1 MNVNRGVGAS
11 FFKVALIAVVM
22 SLFAVSCG
30 GGEDDVQVESR
41 IKNAAISNPG
51 EAATEDQIEAECEF
65 LADVRDES
73 FDLDILDR
81 FESLDYSDAKKLNK
95 LDNDLNDR
103 NSLRYDLSD
112 LEDDLFDR
120 RNDFSYDFR
129 NGFQG
134 YIQHLKDRIDLSD
147 LRDLGVLRNDLS
159 DLSDLFNRL
168 KQYQKMEKWS
178 AAKSPS
184 VDRLKTY
191 YEDGFRDDF
200 GNNKGGTRYDVI
212 KSAVAAFN
220 ESFEAMG
227 YLYWNSPSWSKG
239 LEIEPDEIN
248 SLDELVDYLDDLDV
262 LDFKQLDLDL
272 DILDLLALTA
282 IGSRWDGKFER
293 AAVVRDRIDQC
304 AAASTT
310 VPPAPTTV
318 PPAPTTVPPAPTTVP
333 PAPTTV
339 PAVDDAVSDDST
351 ESASV
356 CFDPAVEQ
364 FREDLALFRV
374 VQSGRNDQS
383 LTEEQRQGH
392 RDNYASAYDVKTKS
406 AAAAIQV
413 ANERGFNLDNPDNLD
428 ESFLRKWDSTICE

>member
-1 MNVNRGVGAS
+1 MNVNRGVRAS

-178 AAKSPS
+178 AAK
-184 VDRLKTY
+184 
-191 YEDGFRDDF
+191 
-200 GNNKGGTRYDVI
+200 
-212 KSAVAAFN
+212 A
-220 ESFEAMG
+220 
-227 YLYWNSPSWSKG
+227 
-239 LEIEPDEIN
+239 
-248 SLDELVDYLDDLDV
+248 
-262 LDFKQLDLDL
+262 Q
-272 DILDLLALTA
+272 ALTA
-282 IGSRWDGKFER
+282 SKHIMKMASVMTLVTTR
-293 AAVVRDRIDQC
+293 AAHATTSSNQQWRLSMK
-304 AAASTT
+304 ASKQWATYIGIRR
-310 VPPAPTTV
+310 VGQK
-318 PPAPTTVPPAPTTVP
+318 
-333 PAPTTV
+333 
-339 PAVDDAVSDDST
+339 
-351 ESASV
+351 ASKLN
-356 CFDPAVEQ
+356 Q
-364 FREDLALFRV
+364 
-374 VQSGRNDQS
+374 
-383 LTEEQRQGH
+383 
-392 RDNYASAYDVKTKS
+392 TK
-406 AAAAIQV
+406 
-413 ANERGFNLDNPDNLD
+413 
-428 ESFLRKWDSTICE
+428 